1 MTIEKEYP
9 PPPTPK
15 EIKLLQ
21 EIQRLRDLADSM
33 GQDNIRYLQ
42 EIDGLQAY
50 VKEWKMRYETA
61 RLAHEE
67 GRAEIEQLTER
78 GMEAEAWCEQL
89 NDDNQRL
96 KGEIESWKELV
107 KQYERRIFTL
117 EGMLGEANI
126 AIPE

>member
-9 PPPTPK
+9 PPPTPR
-15 EIKLLQ
+15 EIKILQ
-21 EIQRLRDLADSM
+21 EVERLRDLADSM

-42 EIDGLQAY
+42 EIQRLEAY
-50 VKEWKMRYETA
+50 VEEWKMRYETA

-67 GRAEIEQLTER
+67 GRRAIE
-78 GMEAEAWCEQL
+78 
-89 NDDNQRL
+89 RL
-96 KGEIESWKELV
+96 QS
-107 KQYERRIFTL
+107 RIVTL